1 MSTQWSRKQLKEARE
16 AGDMEATEK
25 KKYLVCARIIAPN
38 RAQLA
43 TSGKNIKKGDVIK
56 FFTGYPDMCG
66 ICDDLKKSGC
76 LGKNKVTMGR
86 NVQGNFTEYFFT

>member
-1 MSTQWSRKQLKEARE
+1 
-16 AGDMEATEK
+16 MEATEK
-25 KKYLVCARIIAPN
+25 KKYLVCARVIAPN

-76 LGKNKVTMGR
+76 LGKK
-86 NVQGNFTEYFFT
+86 QGYDGA